1 MRYVGRSPQSFF
13 TIITPSIVRLPM
25 PNLRF
30 DEQTLRP
37 KNGRETQ
44 PEAGRQSKKLF
55 QHVFF
60 GQLFFSRA
68 SFQQKFFRRSQKQ
81 IFSICAF
88 LTEAIRIQEKC
99 EKNTLTPASAMPT
112 FDVSVYIHASEQKP
126 AKFYGRVDIEVEG
139 DERNNVAAK
148 SFVAMVLKWMK
159 KNKVV
164 KGEIEPIRLF
174 MKLHEDAGGFPITPI
189 DTLGQCPR
197 MIVTYK
203 TFGTTEKMER
213 EQVELLEQ
221 VKNSVN
227 LQERSTSSSSHDL
240 ISLAVIHPYDNHKDK
255 SLFRVSATTTIGTL
269 EEKMRE
275 QLYDPSKKDQPK
287 FITMVVPFGAPTG
300 YNEDHMVITERA
312 EMMNAI
318 ETVRQAAYEE
328 GLQEGEIR
336 SRVAQ
341 QLQPVQPPPSAEP
354 EQSGGY
360 SAFSGLG
367 MKLGEETPREKSS
380 VPVADEFA
388 TPLSA
393 PDEADGLWETERGML
408 FELNEKKDDSMKHM
422 VIQVDGIPL
431 YKFYYHDGQRFEVVF
446 QALGETGLKTS
457 HRNNEFADYVLH
469 CPPLPSIAHGYDEI
483 WGGDKAVFV
492 LDSRKKHELKMASR
506 SASSSGH
513 Q

>member
-1 MRYVGRSPQSFF
+1 
-13 TIITPSIVRLPM
+13 
-25 PNLRF
+25 
-30 DEQTLRP
+30 
-37 KNGRETQ
+37 
-44 PEAGRQSKKLF
+44 
-55 QHVFF
+55 
-60 GQLFFSRA
+60 
-68 SFQQKFFRRSQKQ
+68 
-81 IFSICAF
+81 
-88 LTEAIRIQEKC
+88 
-99 EKNTLTPASAMPT
+99 MPT

-164 KGEIEPIRLF
+164 KGEIDAGRVFL
-174 MKLHEDAGGFPITPI
+174 KLHDDAGGFPLTHI

-203 TFGTTEKMER
+203 TFDTTERWEK
-213 EQVELLEQ
+213 EQLNLIEET
-221 VKNSVN
+221 KNSIN

-240 ISLAVIHPYDNHKDK
+240 ISLAVIHPYGNLEEK

-275 QLYDPSKKDQPK
+275 QIHDPSKKNQPK
-287 FITMVVPFGAPTG
+287 HISVFFPFGAPTG
-300 YNEDHMVITERA
+300 YNEDHMIITERD
-312 EMMNAI
+312 EVMKAI
-318 ETVRQAAYEE
+318 ETVRQEAFNE
-328 GLQEGEIR
+328 GLVEGQVRGRMEAMA
-336 SRVAQ
+336 SVSQVAPSTEQPAPQ
-341 QLQPVQPPPSAEP
+341 QS
-354 EQSGGY
+354 GY
-360 SAFSGLG
+360 SAFAGQGMRLGDESGDIVNEIITEDKADVTTL
-367 MKLGEETPREKSS
+367 
-380 VPVADEFA
+380 PVADEFT
-388 TPLSA
+388 TPL
-393 PDEADGLWETERGML
+393 PVTDEADGLWETERGLL
-408 FELNEKKDDSMKHM
+408 FELNEKKDDTMKHM

-446 QALGETGLKTS
+446 QALGQTGLKTS